1 MGKMRGCRRWVRLLM
16 VCGLLGSFLAIGG
29 GAPVAVGAAGPA
41 SVPLASPPANAGIPD
56 HRAEQEYF
64 ASLRQAPSGTTAG
77 EARFAAGQQAQAL
90 PKAQTLPAAL
100 GGKGAPVSKNGLAP
114 PSAIWQ
120 QLGPQ
125 PEDTNTLPN
134 SDSHFGLVSGRTT
147 AIAVAQ
153 HTPGLIYIGTADGG
167 VWKSTNDGAS
177 WMPLTDRQQSLSIG
191 SLALDPADPTDNTLY
206 AGTGEANYVF
216 PNGFNG
222 DSYFGI
228 GVLKTTDG
236 GATWVL
242 VGPGLPNFTPYGAT
256 SVGIG
261 VMVANGPG
269 VWAGTTHGLYQSTN
283 SGTNWTQ
290 VAVNASFPNARV
302 TDITVDGANVYVVLS
317 EARTG
322 YSYAGIYKS
331 TTGGTAGSFN
341 PIMTGLPTATA
352 WDRSQVAM
360 ARSAPLTLYLA
371 IAGTVGGFSD
381 NLLDIYKT
389 IDGGATWNL
398 TTTQP
403 PNYMS
408 GSLDYTGTGQGFY
421 DNMIAVNPANA
432 NLVYAGGVHVVGS
445 TDGGGTWAVIV
456 NVYCNFTAPCNAP
469 IHPDNHA
476 AAFGPSGT
484 PHPLYIANDGGAWKT
499 ANGDQGAAATWS
511 DLNTNLAT
519 TQFYGADVAANY
531 TATPI
536 VIAGSQDNGTSRTAS
551 TAIGTWNGIRGGDGG
566 FVSIDKTDPNTVV
579 ASYPH
584 SMWRTTNANAGSAIT
599 WDSIQ
604 PSGNCQTGLFVSP
617 FMIDP
622 NVSAHII
629 LGSGG
634 YLCESIASGA
644 YNTWAE
650 SNLRPFDQAVQSV
663 MIAPA
668 NSAVIYAGTD
678 GGRIYRTTNGNVGT
692 TGTATWNDL
701 WTGKVLPSTPVTWI
715 AVDRNDPTGNIA
727 YATFGGFGVGHTWK
741 TINGGTSWT
750 NITGNLPNAPVTGL
764 VTYPISGGSALIA
777 GTDVGAFLSTNSGA
791 SWTALQN
798 GLPNVGIDQV
808 FTDKALTTLFVAT
821 HGRGVWKMPIPA
833 DTFPALT
840 AAAISP
846 TSGATLGGT
855 NVTITGTNFRA
866 GASVSFDGVAA
877 TNVVVVNTTTITAT
891 TPVHAA
897 GQVNVTVLNTDNQ
910 GAILAFTYIVVVPAP
925 QPPSRPGPNLHQT
938 TNPDPSSRGGPNLGQ
953 PTNPIP
959 SPRH

>member
-16 VCGLLGSFLAIGG
+16 VCGLLASFLTIWGV
-29 GAPVAVGAAGPA
+29 APVAVGAADPA

-56 HRAEQEYF
+56 HRAQQEYF

-77 EARFAAGQQAQAL
+77 QARFAAGQQAQAL

-100 GGKGAPVSKNGLAP
+100 GGKGALVSKNGQAP
-114 PSAIWQ
+114 PSAAWQ
-120 QLGPQ
+120 QLGPR

-134 SDSHFGLVSGRTT
+134 SDFHFGLVSGRTT

-177 WMPLTDRQQSLSIG
+177 WTPLTDRQQSLSIG
-191 SLALDPADPTDNTLY
+191 SLTLDPADPTDNTLY

-236 GATWVL
+236 GATWVR
-242 VGPGLPNFTPYGAT
+242 VGPGLPNFSPYGAT
-256 SVGIG
+256 AVGIG
-261 VMVANGPG
+261 VMVANGPN
-269 VWAGTTHGLYQSTN
+269 VWAGTTVGLYQSTN
-283 SGTNWTQ
+283 GGTSWTQ
-290 VAVNASFPNARV
+290 VAVNAGSPNPRV
-302 TDITVDGANVYVVLS
+302 TDIAVDGANVYVVLS
-317 EARTG
+317 EAGTG

-352 WDRSQVAM
+352 WNRSQVAM
-360 ARSAPLTLYLA
+360 ARSTPQTLYLA

-381 NLLDIYKT
+381 NLLGIYKT
-389 IDGGATWNL
+389 IDGGTTWNL
-398 TTTQP
+398 TTQP
-403 PNYMS
+403 LNYMN
-408 GSLDYTGTGQGFY
+408 GSLDYTRTGQGFY
-421 DNMIAVNPANA
+421 DNMIAVDPANA

-456 NVYCNFTAPCNAP
+456 NVYCGFTPPCNAP

-476 AAFGPSGT
+476 AAFGPTGT

-499 ANGDQGAAATWS
+499 ANGDHGAAATWS

-519 TQFYGADVAANY
+519 TQFYGGDVAANY
-531 TATPI
+531 TTTPI

-579 ASYPH
+579 ASYP
-584 SMWRTTNANAGSAIT
+584 SRLWRTTNANAGSAIT
-599 WDSIQ
+599 WNSIQ
-604 PSGNCQTGLFVSP
+604 PSVNCRTGALFVSP

-622 NVSAHII
+622 LASNHIVF
-629 LGSGG
+629 GGGG
-634 YLCESIASGA
+634 YLCESINSGA
-644 YNTWAE
+644 NWSD
-650 SNLRPFDQAVQSV
+650 SNFNFGSFGQAVQSV

-678 GGRIYRTTNGNVGT
+678 GGRIYRTTNGNIAGV
-692 TGTATWNDL
+692 ATWNDL
-701 WTGKVLPSTPVTWI
+701 WSGKGLPSTPVTWI
-715 AVDRNDPTGNIA
+715 AVDRNDGNIA
-727 YATFGGFGVGHTWK
+727 YATFGGFGVRHVWK

-750 NITGNLPNAPVTGL
+750 NITGNLPDAPVTGL

-833 DTFPALT
+833 DTFLAPT

-846 TSGATLGGT
+846 ASGATVSST

-866 GASVSFDGVAA
+866 GATVLVDGIIA
-877 TNVVVVNTTTITAT
+877 TNIVFVNSTTITAT
-891 TPVHAA
+891 TPPHAA

-910 GAILAFTYIVVVPAP
+910 GAILAFTYVVVVPAP

-938 TNPDPSSRGGPNLGQ
+938 TNPDPSSRGGTDLHQ
-953 PTNPIP
+953 PTNPSP